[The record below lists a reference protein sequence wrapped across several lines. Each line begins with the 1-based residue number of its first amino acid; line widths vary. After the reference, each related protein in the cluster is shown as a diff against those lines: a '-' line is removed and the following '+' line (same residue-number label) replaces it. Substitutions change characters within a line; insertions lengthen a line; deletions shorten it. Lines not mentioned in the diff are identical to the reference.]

1 MVTYSSF
8 HCVAF
13 RLLEKI
19 HLKEDKQGV
28 AGLVTFKN
36 KIYVMIENGK
46 QIRVFSGVMPFD
58 ELENEK
64 IELLELKEPFD
75 MTVARACKSI
85 VVSDCS
91 LRCLWITQ
99 LPEKKVTRL
108 NTGDLTPLGLSTNQD
123 GDLIVIVR
131 FVDRCKTNRFKL
143 SIYKSSDVKLI
154 KTLELPTSIADVTS
168 NAIQACNGNFIVAHR
183 DINGEC
189 FLSELSSD
197 GKEVVQTF
205 DPRSSNAIEQN
216 NWHPVHMTMDATN
229 TIYVADSYDK
239 YSAYR
244 VFLVNQDFTDIKP
257 LSKTFKRYT
266 NPLTPNTLHRLW
278 YENELKQLIIGQAH
292 WAVSYIHVY
301 NNSI

>member
-1 MVTYSSF
+1 
-8 HCVAF
+8 
-13 RLLEKI
+13 
-19 HLKEDKQGV
+19 
-28 AGLVTFKN
+28 
-36 KIYVMIENGK
+36 MIENGK

-58 ELENEK
+58 ELANEK
-64 IELLELKEPFD
+64 VELPELKEPFD

-91 LRCLWITQ
+91 LRCLWIAQ

-108 NTGDLTPLGLSTNQD
+108 NTGDLTPLGLSTNQE

-143 SIYKSSDVKLI
+143 SIYKSSDVKLL

-168 NAIQACNGNFIVAHR
+168 NAIQALNGNFIIAHR
-183 DINGEC
+183 DPNGVC

-197 GKEVVQTF
+197 GKEVVRAF
-205 DPRSSNAIEQN
+205 DPRSSDAIEQK
-216 NWHPVHMTMDATN
+216 NWHPVHIAMDATN

-244 VFLVNQDFTDIKP
+244 VFLLNQDFTDIKP
-257 LSKTFKRYT
+257 LSKTFRTYT
-266 NPLTPNTLHRLW
+266 NPLTPSTLHRLW
-278 YENELKQLIIGQAH
+278 YENEFKQLIIGQAH
-292 WAVSYIHVY
+292 WALSYISVY